1 MLSFN
6 FSCVLTWMLVVGSF
20 FSCISNERITYFQQ
34 SVDGAPIEF
43 GELIPYELTEYRLQ
57 YNDIL
62 DVSVTT
68 MDQLLENGFNLDPN
82 MGGSRGGMM
91 GGIIQGDINYISG
104 YRLDKEGNVDLP
116 ILGKIQVGGST
127 VVEAKN
133 AIEVELR
140 KYVTTEVFVRVR
152 LGGIRFSTLG
162 EFRRP
167 GKFVMMEERM
177 TIFEAIAASGDLTTL
192 ANRDQLILIRQ
203 YPDGSSIHQINLND
217 RSIIKS
223 AFYFVQPNDLYY
235 AEPMKVRE
243 IGAGENASQSISLII
258 SSVSAFIL
266 ILNLILR

>member
-6 FSCVLTWMLVVGSF
+6 FVHVLTGILVVGTCV
-20 FSCISNERITYFQQ
+20 SCVSNERITYFQQ
-34 SVDGAPIEF
+34 STDGTPIEF
-43 GELIPYELTEYRLQ
+43 GELIPYELTDYRLQ

-82 MGGSRGGMM
+82 MGSRAGGMM
-91 GGIIQGDINYISG
+91 GGMIQGDINYISG
-104 YRLDKEGNVDLP
+104 YRIDKDGSVDLP

-127 VVEAKN
+127 VVEAKK
-133 AIEVELR
+133 AIEVELK

-162 EFRRP
+162 EFRRS
-167 GKFVMMEERM
+167 GKFVMMEERL
-177 TIFEAIAASGDLTTL
+177 TIFEAIAAAGDLTTI
-192 ANRDQLILIRQ
+192 ANRDQLVLIRQ
-203 YPDGSSIHQINLND
+203 YPDGSRMHQINLND

-223 AFYFVQPNDLYY
+223 PFYFVQPNDLYY

-243 IGAGENASQSISLII
+243 IGAGENASQSLSLLI
-258 SSVSAFIL
+258 SSVSAFVL
-266 ILNLILR
+266 ILNLIVR